1 MRRTFSTS
9 IELKHN
15 RAPKKVVAQACFF
28 GIEER
33 QRYLSLRSRLR
44 GCMTM
49 SLAATMAARWCFQAI
64 DVLFW
69 DKTGAAALLV
79 VAVAF
84 TRLHDNC
91 ACCDAG
97 GQEEGLAYKSSCP
110 KGFQDAIPN

>member
-84 TRLHDNC
+84 TRLHEYG
-91 ACCDAG
+91 ACCDVE
-97 GQEEGLAYKSSCP
+97 GQGE
-110 KGFQDAIPN
+110 